1 MKLLHFPSSSLY
13 RFLSVKALV
22 GTYTT
27 RNTCENFAKFRLQL
41 YHTRPRFPLE
51 VSPVWNQVRLMS
63 PASWAAS
70 CASLL
75 AVVGCLNLASLL
87 VRRHMAM
94 RVQTRELL
102 LYPFR
107 SHQLT
112 SECSLSSS
120 S

>member
-1 MKLLHFPSSSLY
+1 MDTVGSLHTLL
-13 RFLSVKALV
+13 
-22 GTYTT
+22 
-27 RNTCENFAKFRLQL
+27 NTSPNCW
-41 YHTRPRFPLE
+41 PRFPLE

-75 AVVGCLNLASLL
+75 AVVGCLNLGSLL

-112 SECSLSSS
+112 SECPLSSS

>member
-1 MKLLHFPSSSLY
+1 MPARHLLP
-13 RFLSVKALV
+13 ALLLVDTV
-22 GTYTT
+22 GALHTLL
-27 RNTCENFAKFRLQL
+27 NTSPNCW
-41 YHTRPRFPLE
+41 PRFPLE

-75 AVVGCLNLASLL
+75 AVVGCLNLGSLL

-112 SECSLSSS
+112 SECSLI
-120 S
+120 